1 MRAKRIP
8 KLQQNTGSF
17 SDLRVLSTPVHTQ
30 RFVLITR
37 GRKGPQRYFN
47 GNIMGDKLLL
57 NFDAK
62 FQRKLIIYTCKR
74 TKLQWQR
81 SVRFSAKMASR
92 FQNVMNKDVRALR
105 DDLENLNTRKRT
117 SRRILSGILSKNSQT
132 HELNPKCRLYSFQC
146 MQFSI
151 DTINMSKTHNCEHNL
166 SAMILHVIGNQ
177 MVHS

>member
-8 KLQQNTGSF
+8 KLQQNTGFF

-62 FQRKLIIYTCKR
+62 FQRKLIIYTRKR

-92 FQNVMNKDVRALR
+92 FQNVMNKDVRALK

-117 SRRILSGILSKNSQT
+117 SRRILPVFCRKILKLMNLIQNVGSAV
-132 HELNPKCRLYSFQC
+132 
-146 MQFSI
+146 FSACSSRSI
-151 DTINMSKTHNCEHNL
+151 R
-166 SAMILHVIGNQ
+166 
-177 MVHS
+177 

>member
-74 TKLQWQR
+74 TKLQT
-81 SVRFSAKMASR
+81 FC
-92 FQNVMNKDVRALR
+92 
-105 DDLENLNTRKRT
+105 T
-117 SRRILSGILSKNSQT
+117 
-132 HELNPKCRLYSFQC
+132 FQC
-146 MQFSI
+146 QDGVKVSKCYEKRYQGVKRRFRKPKHTKKNIKKDSIRYFVEKFS
-151 DTINMSKTHNCEHNL
+151 NS
-166 SAMILHVIGNQ
+166 
-177 MVHS
+177 